1 MFVLTTGVG
10 WGKLPAELG
19 CGSGVTCWRRL
30 REWHEAGV
38 WSRLHQAV
46 LDRLGRQGLLDWS
59 RTALDSVSVRAKRGG
74 ELTGPNPTDRGKSGS
89 KYHLLVDAAGLPIAV
104 AVTGANT
111 YDSMLV
117 EPILDGLPAVK
128 GRGRDGLDGGRSSC
142 TPTRATTTGESAA
155 ISPAA
160 TSPPVSPGGVSS
172 RAADLAGTGGW
183 SNVPWPGCSGSAASP
198 CATTAPAR
206 PSPRSSPSPAR

>member
-59 RTALDSVSVRAKRGG
+59 RTALDSVSVRAKRG
-74 ELTGPNPTDRGKSGS
+74 
-89 KYHLLVDAAGLPIAV
+89 
-104 AVTGANT
+104 
-111 YDSMLV
+111 
-117 EPILDGLPAVK
+117 
-128 GRGRDGLDGGRSSC
+128 
-142 TPTRATTTGESAA
+142 
-155 ISPAA
+155 
-160 TSPPVSPGGVSS
+160 
-172 RAADLAGTGGW
+172 
-183 SNVPWPGCSGSAASP
+183 AS
-198 CATTAPAR
+198 
-206 PSPRSSPSPAR
+206 